1 MSSTASQSLINLLL
15 ESGVPSTEE
24 AAELAVNLNGG
35 SWVSQVLDS
44 GKVDEQRFLVAI
56 GNFFRV
62 PVTSIDAKKIDR
74 ATLSVLPSRFVF
86 QHHILP
92 VEVKE
97 NSVVLATYDLFNSI
111 GRQLASQLL
120 KKPVEWVLVP
130 RAQVLRA
137 MKTLYGIG
145 AETFDEIL
153 KTNRSFEVL
162 QDTETAIELNDDDP
176 EASVVKFVNQIIREA
191 IFERAT
197 DIHVEP
203 LENDLRI
210 RYRIDGILHEVAVPP
225 QLRVLQSAII
235 SRLKVMSHMDIAER
249 RLPQDGRMNLQS
261 NHQNIDV
268 RVSTIPTVNGE
279 SISLRLLSRSE
290 QQFGFDR
297 LDLSEKQEKIIR
309 HLLAQPNGIILLTG
323 PTGCGKSTSLYCFLS
338 SINSVQRRIITIEE
352 PVEYRIPGVSQID
365 VKPEID
371 LTFAKGL
378 RHILRQD
385 PNVVMV
391 GEIRDIETADIAI
404 RAAMTGHLVFSTLH
418 TNDAVGG
425 ITRLLD
431 MDVEPFLLASVVK
444 SFIAQRLV
452 RTICP
457 DCVQLVD
464 YPREYLAEISFPVK
478 ELGTRFK
485 RGAGCDQC
493 RQTGYQ
499 GRAAIYEICLI
510 TEPLRKLIMQKRD
523 GGELKQCAIA
533 EGMETLRQDGWRR
546 VAQGKT
552 TIEEVVRVT
561 QTDEVMAETT
571 EEAEPVVAA
580 ESVDAIVANSSNVP
594 SPKAWRGYGRA
605 AGDGLPRGKQPSK
618 KSDVS
623 HKLTK

>member
-1 MSSTASQSLINLLL
+1 MNPAISNSLIDLLMA
-15 ESGVPSTEE
+15 SGVPSRDE
-24 AAELAVNLNGG
+24 AVELSTNLNGG
-35 SWVSQVLDS
+35 SWTAQVLDS
-44 GKVDEQRFLVAI
+44 GKVDEQRFLEAI

-62 PVTSIDAKKIDR
+62 PVMSIDAKKIER
-74 ATLSVLPSRFVF
+74 STLSLLPSRFVF

-92 VEVKE
+92 IETRDKT
-97 NSVVLATYDLFNSI
+97 VVLATYDLFNSV

-120 KKPVEWVLVP
+120 KRPTEWVLVP
-130 RAQVLRA
+130 RAQILRA
-137 MKTLYGIG
+137 MKNVYGVG

-153 KTNRSFEVL
+153 KTNRSFEGAEDI
-162 QDTETAIELNDDDP
+162 DTATDLDANDP

-191 IFERAT
+191 ILERAT

-203 LENDLRI
+203 LEGDLRI

-225 QLRVLQSAII
+225 QLRLLQSAII
-235 SRLKVMSHMDIAER
+235 SRLKVMAHMDIAER
-249 RLPQDGRMNLQS
+249 RLPQDGRINLQA
-261 NHQNIDV
+261 HDQNIDV

-279 SISLRLLSRSE
+279 SISLRLLSRTE
-290 QQFGFDR
+290 QQNFGFDR
-297 LDLSEKQEKIIR
+297 LDLSEKQTQIIR
-309 HLLAQPNGIILLTG
+309 ALLAQPNGIILLTG

-352 PVEYRIPGVSQID
+352 PVEYRLPGVSQID

-391 GEIRDIETADIAI
+391 GEIRDVETADISI

-431 MDVEPFLLASVVK
+431 MDVEPFLLSSVVK
-444 SFIAQRLV
+444 AFIAQRLV

-457 DCVQLVD
+457 NCVRMYD
-464 YPREYLAEISFPVK
+464 YPREYLAEIGVPSEMGTQFP
-478 ELGTRFK
+478 
-485 RGAGCDQC
+485 RGEGCDSC

-499 GRAAIYEICLI
+499 GRLAIYEICVV
-510 TEPLRKLIMQKRD
+510 TEPLKKLIMQKRD
-523 GGELKQCAIA
+523 GGELKQCAISN
-533 EGMETLRQDGWRR
+533 GMETLRQDGWRR

-561 QTDEVMAETT
+561 QTDEVMAET
-571 EEAEPVVAA
+571 ELQSGPALFSEAPVV
-580 ESVDAIVANSSNVP
+580 V
-594 SPKAWRGYGRA
+594 R
-605 AGDGLPRGKQPSK
+605 
-618 KSDVS
+618 
-623 HKLTK
+623 